1 MFGHQANRDSVI
13 DMQFRIDRGDGR
25 KIICSEKNTM
35 LDQRSALL

>member
-25 KIICSEKNTM
+25 KIICSEE
-35 LDQRSALL
+35 SHA

>member
-25 KIICSEKNTM
+25 TIICSEKNTM